1 MGFSGGG
8 SGLLLNHEHDGT
20 LALDGGPLDFKNITQ
35 SSMSAGSLSFS
46 DGVHLQELV
55 KPVVPANEI
64 LQFAT
69 AASAPS
75 WAADPFLTSGK
86 LEYLGSH
93 TNLLEESSFT
103 FTFTTPINFDNYAA
117 ILVYWHYDLDATA
130 TTFNTEITLDGNV
143 VANYNLWGYDQ
154 AGTTLTG
161 IQSLTQTNWVIADT
175 ALNSGAHQMILGEF
189 KIVAHEDPLSSGDY
203 YPAIVSNAWS
213 YQLTTRQINGTKPQ
227 NLATIASIEF
237 TSSAGAGSG
246 WESGQFL
253 FYGVRR

>member
-8 SGLLLNHEHDGT
+8 SNILKPHKHNSLT
-20 LALDGGPLDFKNITQ
+20 LQDGGNLDFKNDTQ
-35 SSMSAGSLSFS
+35 SDMSAGSVTYSNGS
-46 DGVHLQELV
+46 HLQELV
-55 KPVVPANEI
+55 KPVTPADQV
-64 LQFAT
+64 LTFAT
-69 AASAPS
+69 AGTAPT
-75 WAADPFLTSGK
+75 WGTDPFLERGK
-86 LEYLGSH
+86 LEYLGKH
-93 TNLLEESSFT
+93 ENLLEEDTFT
-103 FTFTTPINFDNYAA
+103 FTFPTPINFDNYAA

-130 TTFNTEITLDGNV
+130 TTFNTEVTLDANTT
-143 VANYNLWGYDQ
+143 ANYNLWGYDQ

-161 IQSLTQTNWVIADT
+161 LQSLTQANWVIADT
-175 ALNSGAHQMILGEF
+175 ALNSGAHQMIFGEF

-227 NLATIASIEF
+227 DMGTISSIEF

-246 WESGQFL
+246 WESIQAL